1 MSILKRLGH
10 KLVDNLLLKI
20 LALVLGLLI
29 WIVVV
34 SIDNPVRTQIFT
46 SIPVNVEN
54 EEIMEKEKKAFE
66 VAESSR
72 TVSVSVRAERA
83 VLDQLSRDNFIASI
97 DLANYSDGRVPIN
110 VRATRYADRITSVTP
125 RTPYAVVTVED
136 LGQRQFT
143 IEPEVTGEVSE
154 GYSIGDVVVANNL
167 VRVSGPVSVVEII
180 DRAVARVSVQG
191 ITRDIR
197 TESKI
202 EFYDKNGN
210 SVPTTDLELSRTDT
224 NVTISIWNN
233 KEVPV
238 IYGYTG
244 IPADGYAATGNVIAT
259 INNVMLKGPASA
271 LSGVDSVE
279 IPAAAVDITGADNNV
294 TAAVDIELYL
304 PAGVDFAN
312 MDDNTISNVTVEIQ
326 ALDMINVEV
335 PVSNIIIDNVPE
347 GMNAVIGGGTQQV
360 VVSVRGLASTLSA
373 VNPAMITGR
382 IDLSG
387 LAQSLGVAQLG
398 AGVYDAEV
406 AFTYPE
412 GVYSG
417 NTPVIVS
424 VILSHHEVIGDSFIE
439 MPQDTE
445 EE

>member
-1 MSILKRLGH
+1 MSILKKIGH

-20 LALVLGLLI
+20 LALILGLLI

-46 SIPVNVEN
+46 SIPVNIEN

-66 VAESSR
+66 VAESSK
-72 TVSVSVRAERA
+72 TVSVSVRAERTI
-83 VLDQLSRDNFIASI
+83 LDQLSRDNFTATI

-125 RTPYAVVTVED
+125 RTPYAIVTVED

-143 IEPEVTGEVSE
+143 IEAEVTGDVSE
-154 GYSIGDVVVANNL
+154 GYSIGDVEVVNNL
-167 VRVSGPVSVVEII
+167 VRVSGPESVVSTI

-210 SVPTTDLELSRTDT
+210 GVSTEGLELSRTDT
-224 NVTISIWNN
+224 NIKVSIWSN

-238 IYGYTG
+238 SYSYTG
-244 IPADGYAATGNVIAT
+244 IPAEGYAATGNIIAT
-259 INNVMLKGPASA
+259 INNVILKGTAAS
-271 LSGVDSVE
+271 LSGVDSVD
-279 IPAAAVDITGADNNV
+279 IPAAAVDITGADNNY
-294 TAAVDIELYL
+294 TAVVDIDMYL

-312 MDDNTISNVTVEIQ
+312 IDDNTISNVTVEIQ

-335 PVSNIIIDNVPE
+335 PLSNVTIDNVPE
-347 GMNAVIGGGTQQV
+347 GLSAAIAGAGPLV
-360 VVSVRGLASTLSA
+360 VVSIRGLSTALSD

-382 IDLSG
+382 IDLKEI
-387 LAQSLGVAQLG
+387 AKNLGVEQLG
-398 AGVYDAEV
+398 AGVYDTDI

-412 GVYSG
+412 GIYSG
-417 NTPVIVS
+417 NTAVTVQ
-424 VILSHHEVIGDSFIE
+424 VVL
-439 MPQDTE
+439 QDAAPAE
-445 EE
+445 Q